1 MGGVGGVGRRW
12 GFEGTGCGCFC
23 VRVGDDRTM
32 PPRCAALSAAAAF
45 ACAQEMIVRSWALAT
60 ESFAACFAV
69 RDIDATLM
77 G

>member
-1 MGGVGGVGRRW
+1 MS
-12 GFEGTGCGCFC
+12 
-23 VRVGDDRTM
+23 
-32 PPRCAALSAAAAF
+32 PKCAALSAATAF
-45 ACAQEMIVRSWALAT
+45 VCAQEMTVRSWALAT